1 MQSMKKFLTNFQ
13 LPIIILAVWIFTIGL
28 AGLWSIRNLPFTP
41 TFPYYHDLSDH
52 YGRVVSTLS
61 HFDGIHYLRL
71 VNKGYDDTGSQAFF
85 PLYPLLIKFL
95 TFGYFDPLY
104 TAIVINLVLV
114 ITTIFLVIKNLP
126 SSNRVKFMVLFLS
139 FPTSFYLLSVYTE
152 SLFIFLLVS
161 FFILLKNKHFLLA
174 AFIAGLA
181 SGTRLVGA
189 FLVLS
194 LLIELVKSHRSL
206 LYSTTLALISVSGLL
221 GYMYFLYYRFGDPLM
236 FIHVQSLFSNGRS
249 DGEIILLPQVLF
261 RYLKILV
268 LNAPTTLSYYR
279 SLFELITFSLSLIAL
294 YIYRHKIP
302 LSSLVFSLCAI
313 ILPSLSGTLSSY
325 PRYLL
330 AVVPLF
336 ITISNNLPLSKIW
349 LISAVQYVILILS
362 VALFVQGI
370 FIA

>member
-1 MQSMKKFLTNFQ
+1 MKKFLTSFR
-13 LPIIILAVWIFTIGL
+13 LPIVITLIWLATIFL
-28 AGLWSIRNLPFTP
+28 VGLWSIHNLPFTP

-52 YGRVVSTLS
+52 YGRAVSAFS

-71 VNKGYDDTGSQAFF
+71 VHKGYDDTGSQAFF
-85 PLYPLLIKFL
+85 PLYPMLIRLL

-104 TAIVINLVLV
+104 VSIILN
-114 ITTIFLVIKNLP
+114 ITLTIATLFLVIKNLGHT
-126 SSNRVKFMVLFLS
+126 SQVKFLLLFLS
-139 FPTSFYLLSVYTE
+139 FPTSFYLLANYTE
-152 SLFIFLLVS
+152 SLFIFLLAS
-161 FFILLKNKHFLLA
+161 FFVLLKNRHYLA
-174 AFIAGLA
+174 ASVIAGLA

-189 FLVLS
+189 FLSLS
-194 LLIELVKSHRSL
+194 LLIELVRSEKNRV
-206 LYSTTLALISVSGLL
+206 YSIFLSLISVTGLL
-221 GYMYFLYYRFGDPLM
+221 GFMYYLFIRFGDPLM

-261 RYLKILV
+261 RYFKILV
-268 LNAPTTLSYYR
+268 LNSPTTFSYFR
-279 SLFELITFSLSLIAL
+279 SLFELVTFAISLVTLFV
-294 YIYRHKIP
+294 YRHKMR
-302 LSSLVFSLCAI
+302 LSTLIFSLCAI

-336 ITISNNLPLSKIW
+336 IAISHNLSVSKIW
-349 LISAVQYVILILS
+349 LISAVQYAILILS

>member
-1 MQSMKKFLTNFQ
+1 MKKFLTSFR
-13 LPIIILAVWIFTIGL
+13 LPIVIILIWLATIL
-28 AGLWSIRNLPFTP
+28 LVGLWSVRNLPFTP

-52 YGRVVSTLS
+52 YSRAVSALS

-71 VNKGYDDTGSQAFF
+71 IHKGYDDTGSQAFF

-95 TFGYFDPLY
+95 AFGYFDPLY
-104 TAIVINLVLV
+104 VGILLNITLT
-114 ITTIFLVIKNLP
+114 ITTIFLVLKNLA
-126 SSNRVKFMVLFLS
+126 SSVQFKFLLLFLS
-139 FPTSFYLLSVYTE
+139 FPASFYLLANYTE

-161 FFILLKNKHFLLA
+161 FFVLLKNKHYFLA
-174 AFIAGLA
+174 SVIAGLA

-189 FLVLS
+189 FLSIS
-194 LLIELVKSHRSL
+194 LLIELVRARKSL
-206 LYSTTLALISVSGLL
+206 VYSAILTVISVTGLL
-221 GYMYFLYYRFGDPLM
+221 GFMYYLFVRFGDPLM

-249 DGEIILLPQVLF
+249 DGEIILLPQVVF

-268 LNAPTTLSYYR
+268 LNSPTTFAYYR
-279 SLFELITFSLSLIAL
+279 SLFELLTFSLSLVVL
-294 YIYRHKIP
+294 YIYRRQIP
-302 LSSLVFSLCAI
+302 LASLIFSLCAI

-330 AVVPLF
+330 AVIPLF
-336 ITISNNLPLSKIW
+336 IVISSSLSITKIW
-349 LISAVQYVILILS
+349 LISVVQYAILILS